1 MQYNLIAY
9 DEINLNYLFL
19 TIILVIRRSDRS
31 GSRSPSRSPSPRD
44 DRDKEGSRDKEHS
57 PASPRS
63 RSDSIVKGHD
73 EVKIKKETQIPF

>member
-1 MQYNLIAY
+1 MIDY
-9 DEINLNYLFL
+9 DNTNSNYLFL
-19 TIILVIRRSDRS
+19 TIILVNRRSDRS

-73 EVKIKKETQIPF
+73 EVKIKKETQLPF